1 MQTVLETP
9 IFLANCRA
17 AGVTDAE
24 REAIVNAIAADPKA
38 GKVIEGTGGARKVR
52 FARAGGGK
60 SGGYRTIHYF
70 GGDDVPV
77 FLLQLYAKNERENL
91 TMAQRNTLRS
101 VLAEIAEDYRKRR
114 P

>member
-1 MQTVLETP
+1 MLETP

-24 REAIVNAIAADPKA
+24 HEAIVNAIAADPKA
-38 GKVIEGTGGARKVR
+38 GKVIEGTGGARKIR